1 MPNFPVFSF
10 FCLQQLAMEILMRKD
25 ILGRKP
31 VKAYGG
37 NGRSAIYEYGD
48 GTGFMRNSG
57 SFTWRNKNPGAINSG
72 KFAQKHGSIGNNGRF
87 AVFPD
92 YKTGRDTTYKL
103 LQIPKYNTVTLGQ
116 VFYIYAPPS
125 DGNDTEAYIRH
136 VVAFTG
142 LGRDQSMADL
152 TERERWSIVD
162 AIIEKE
168 VYKAG
173 DKVPL
178 AKLKKKYK
186 WRMPKDESA
195 RENHKAR
202 EGNIYSW
209 DNPPEDGHPSE
220 APGCRCWAEAY
231 EYPCEK
237 VA

>member
-1 MPNFPVFSF
+1 
-10 FCLQQLAMEILMRKD
+10 MRKD

-57 SFTWRNKNPGAINSG
+57 SITWRNFNPGAINSG
-72 KFAQKHGSIGNNGRF
+72 DFSKRHSSIGNNGRF

-92 YKTGRDTTYKL
+92 YETGRNATYDL
-103 LQIPKYNTVTLGQ
+103 LRASSYNELTLAQ
-116 VFYIYAPPS
+116 AISRYAPKK
-125 DGNDTEAYIRH
+125 DNNDTEAYIRH
-136 VVAFTG
+136 VVSFAG

-168 VYKAG
+168 VYEAG
-173 DKVPL
+173 DIVAL
-178 AKLKKKYK
+178 SNIKKKYK

-202 EGNIYSW
+202 DGNIYSW

-231 EYPCEK
+231 EFPRVEK
-237 VA
+237 ASPPRLVVATHRSAGHSSFL